1 MPAKTVSHY
10 TILEKLGEGQT
21 GAVYKARDTKRERD
35 VALKFLPTRMQLT
48 ETDKARLRHDATQAS
63 LLAHPNI
70 RAFYSL
76 KIEKNEWFAVLEY
89 VEGKTLRELM
99 PIESQQVAI
108 NYAIYVCSAFHE
120 AHSKGI
126 LHRYLRPDGVIVSA
140 KKKLKVLG
148 FGEAPLKDVLKLA
161 PTTGTPEDAAYIS
174 PEQIEG
180 VAVDARSDV
189 YAIGVLLYQM
199 VSGQLP
205 FRADHEAGM
214 FYAVQNEKPVSIRQY
229 RPDLS
234 PGFVAII
241 DRALEK
247 KPANRYRSVEEMLIE
262 FRHLKRAS
270 FSISKV
276 FSRPMGN
283 TARVATQ
290 PFRKYQGKNEGMAWG
305 KMLPLLLGILLLI
318 LLIIIGIRAF
328 INP

>member
-1 MPAKTVSHY
+1 MPEKTVSHY
-10 TILEKLGEGQT
+10 DILEKLGEGPT
-21 GAVYKARDTKRERD
+21 GSVYKARDTKRDRD
-35 VALKFLPTRMQLT
+35 VALKFLPTRQQLS
-48 ETDKARLRHDATQAS
+48 ELDKSRLRQDATRAT
-63 LLAHPNI
+63 LLVHPNI

-76 KIEKNEWFAVLEY
+76 KIEKNECFAVLEY
-89 VEGKTLRELM
+89 VDGKTLKELL

-108 NYAIYVCSAFHE
+108 NYAIYICSAFQE

-126 LHRYLRPDGVIVSA
+126 IHGNLRPEGVMVIQ
-140 KKKLKVLG
+140 KKRVKVLG
-148 FGEAPLKDVLKLA
+148 FGEAPLKEVLKLTR
-161 PTTGTPEDAAYIS
+161 TTGTPEDAAYIS

-180 VAVDARSDV
+180 VALDARSDV
-189 YAIGVLLYQM
+189 FSLGVLLYHM

-205 FRADHEAGM
+205 FKGDHEAGT

-234 PGFVAII
+234 PGFVTII
-241 DRALEK
+241 DKALEK
-247 KPANRYRSVEEMLIE
+247 KPADRYRTVDEMLAE

-276 FSRPMGN
+276 FTRPVGN
-283 TARVATQ
+283 TGKLATQ
-290 PFRKYQGKNEGMAWG
+290 PFRKYQGKKEGMAIG

-318 LLIIIGIRAF
+318 LLAIIAIRMF